1 LGITQRIL
9 MANFSK
15 DTIIE
20 KIGRL
25 VLALLVCTLPGVC
38 LATENLGLYPGAELV
53 ESRVDEKI
61 ESRRI
66 ILGALKKINN
76 ELQPKFFEY
85 VTGTQTSN
93 TYYIPT
99 ERRIDKLVEFYLDQ
113 LSGSSRI
120 LFRCEGRDCGS
131 SNYWANTVFTTP
143 LLYGPEQFQN
153 YIIARD
159 LATDD
164 YIAIYVGQR
173 GTKKIYVH
181 VQIISGIEKQPKLTM
196 GTLFES
202 FESHHRFVIQTS
214 NFVLERDLVEDLVE
228 FMKLNE
234 PSKLTLVSHD
244 SLQKSESIEEGMQ
257 RTLRYSE
264 SVRSALVDA
273 GISKERIQ
281 AFGVGPLSPLDDVRT
296 SRLEFLL
303 IDER

>member
-1 LGITQRIL
+1 MGITQRNL
-9 MANFSK
+9 MANFSRE
-15 DTIIE
+15 TIIE
-20 KIGRL
+20 SIGRL
-25 VLALLVCTLPGVC
+25 VLALLVCSLPGVC
-38 LATENLGLYPGAELV
+38 LATEKLELFPGAELV

-66 ILGALKKINN
+66 VLGALKKIKN

-85 VTGTQTSN
+85 VSGTQKSN

-113 LSGSSRI
+113 LSGSARI
-120 LFRCEGRDCGS
+120 LFKCEGRDCGS

-143 LLYGPEQFQN
+143 LLYGPEQYQN

-181 VQIISGIEKQPKLTM
+181 VQITSTVEKQSRSTK

-202 FESHHRFVIQTS
+202 LDSHGRFVIETS
-214 NFVLERDLVEDLVE
+214 NVVLERDLVEDLVE

-244 SLQKSESIEEGMQ
+244 SLQKSESIEDGMQ
-257 RTLRYSE
+257 RTLRHSE
-264 SVRSALVDA
+264 SVKSALVDA

-281 AFGVGPLSPLDDVRT
+281 AFGLGPLSPLGDVRT
-296 SRLEFLL
+296 LRLEFLL

>member
-1 LGITQRIL
+1 

-25 VLALLVCTLPGVC
+25 VLALLVCTLPGLC
-38 LATENLGLYPGAELV
+38 LATENLELFPGAELV
-53 ESRVDEKI
+53 ESRADEKI
-61 ESRRI
+61 ENRII

-85 VTGTQTSN
+85 VSGTQTSN

-113 LSGSSRI
+113 LSGSARI
-120 LFRCEGRDCGS
+120 LFKCEGRGCGS

-143 LLYGPEQFQN
+143 LLYGPEQYQN

-181 VQIISGIEKQPKLTM
+181 VQITSTVEKQSRLAK

-202 FESHHRFVIQTS
+202 LDSHGRFVIQTR
-214 NFVLERDLVEDLVE
+214 NFVLEGDLVADLVE
-228 FMKLNE
+228 FMKSNE
-234 PSKLTLVSHD
+234 SSKLLLVSHD
-244 SLQKSESIEEGMQ
+244 SLQKSESIEDGMQ
-257 RTLRYSE
+257 RTLRFAE

-281 AFGVGPLSPLDDVRT
+281 AFGVGPLSPLEGGRD

-303 IDER
+303 VDER

>member
-1 LGITQRIL
+1 
-9 MANFSK
+9 
-15 DTIIE
+15 
-20 KIGRL
+20 L
-25 VLALLVCTLPGVC
+25 VLALLVCTLPDIC
-38 LATENLGLYPGAELV
+38 LANENLELFPGAELV

-85 VTGTQTSN
+85 VSGTQTSS

-113 LSGSSRI
+113 LSGSARI
-120 LFRCEGRDCGS
+120 LFKCAGRSCGS
-131 SNYWANTVFTTP
+131 SNYWANTIFTTP

-181 VQIISGIEKQPKLTM
+181 VQVISGVEKQSKLTK

-202 FESHHRFVIQTS
+202 FDSHGRFVIETS
-214 NFVLERDLVEDLVE
+214 NFILEADLVADLVE

-234 PSKLTLVSHD
+234 LSKLTLVSHD
-244 SLQKSESIEEGMQ
+244 SLQKSESIEDGMQ
-257 RTLRYSE
+257 RTLRHAE
-264 SVRSALVDA
+264 SVRSTLIDA

-296 SRLEFLL
+296 SRLELLL